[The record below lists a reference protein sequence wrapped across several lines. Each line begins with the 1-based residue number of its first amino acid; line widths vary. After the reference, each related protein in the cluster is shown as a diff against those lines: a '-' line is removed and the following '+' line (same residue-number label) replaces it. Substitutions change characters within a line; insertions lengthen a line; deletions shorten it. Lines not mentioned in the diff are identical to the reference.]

1 MRGRV
6 WQKFANQVIKEKI
19 NPALLKKKEANKK
32 LEDLNIAGENFG
44 LKDSVG
50 SESVTSD
57 IDLSAKG
64 ENTELGVAIINEEF
78 RKVYGQ
84 EPGAFFDINV
94 YSSDWMFG
102 GDEILSQNSGEYL
115 VKPKEEKNLSEKGK
129 KIKNDQNEVWSM
141 VKIRRNMQPS
151 DWVAYKNALLSDLPE
166 KENVEMQRKF
176 MDVEL
181 EYNTFKLTVE
191 QEVANAK
198 LAANE
203 EMNKANE
210 QRKEKQ
216 KKGAFEEN
224 GEDHHADAAL
234 EMQVSNRQYEKII
247 EQVKILRLQIAK
259 LEAAG
264 TQGEEAETL
273 ILTMHN
279 QISRGLTYANEVYA
293 TQGAVLHTVYG
304 NQGAKK
310 KLAELK
316 KEGKKNLA
324 GEDITS
330 VKYQLSKEMYLQS
343 MNENV
348 GDTLHSLNH
357 FEHDPQ
363 YAVYR
368 AGKYIDR
375 LCSSVEELIG
385 KDEALKISV
394 FKALDL
400 IGKNSVKEK
409 SGAAGQD
416 PMATHDESSFFF
428 KYSKSQLPTVKSM
441 AMALGSK
448 ATNIFKKPKQ
458 PENG

>member
-1 MRGRV
+1 M
-6 WQKFANQVIKEKI
+6 K
-19 NPALLKKKEANKK
+19 
-32 LEDLNIAGENFG
+32 
-44 LKDSVG
+44 
-50 SESVTSD
+50 
-57 IDLSAKG
+57 
-64 ENTELGVAIINEEF
+64 
-78 RKVYGQ
+78 
-84 EPGAFFDINV
+84 
-94 YSSDWMFG
+94 
-102 GDEILSQNSGEYL
+102 
-115 VKPKEEKNLSEKGK
+115 
-129 KIKNDQNEVWSM
+129 
-141 VKIRRNMQPS
+141 
-151 DWVAYKNALLSDLPE
+151 
-166 KENVEMQRKF
+166 
-176 MDVEL
+176 
-181 EYNTFKLTVE
+181 
-191 QEVANAK
+191 
-198 LAANE
+198 
-203 EMNKANE
+203 KANE

-259 LEAAG
+259 LEATG
-264 TQGEEAETL
+264 TQGDEAETL

-394 FKALDL
+394 FKALDQ

-416 PMATHDESSFFF
+416 PMATHEESSFFF

-441 AMALGSK
+441 AMTLGSQ
-448 ATNIFKKPKQ
+448 ATNIFKKTKQ
-458 PENG
+458 PETI